1 MIKTYLFA
9 AVAAITLSSCGGNK
23 VTVNDETITLE
34 DGIYAK
40 LETTMGDI
48 LIDFHEDL
56 ARFKYIMRL
65 LRRYRETGL
74 IQERLVLN
82 HIISIYN
89 VFDMKAATR
98 MMFYRI
104 DDELWPALKTFLIYL
119 NYLPTSQYK
128 NITIDINI
136 ANKLKNL

>member
-1 MIKTYLFA
+1 
-9 AVAAITLSSCGGNK
+9 
-23 VTVNDETITLE
+23 
-34 DGIYAK
+34 
-40 LETTMGDI
+40 
-48 LIDFHEDL
+48 
-56 ARFKYIMRL
+56 
-65 LRRYRETGL
+65 
-74 IQERLVLN
+74 LVLN

-119 NYLPTSQYK
+119 NYITSHQYQ
-128 NITIDINI
+128 NVGVDVNI